1 MHIAQHTCEVVE
13 LRKTATGTIQVGI
26 RPVPSADA
34 SALPPAPAPGAQHYI
49 EVEEAGVPALG
60 AKVSVT
66 YATVEEV
73 V

>member
-34 SALPPAPAPGAQHYI
+34 SALPPAPGAQHYI
-49 EVEEAGVPALG
+49 EVEETGVPALG

-66 YATVEEV
+66 YATVDV